1 MTNESV
7 EQSGE
12 FSMAAVE
19 QDLLNNQSNM
29 SLHSIPEIP
38 EQEAAAAHKKAAAP
52 EDKSKGRPRRR
63 SRSATPSPRS
73 RSSFSIGALLGTLLR
88 YIVAFF
94 TAWLIIMLRF
104 VAAVGFFTGRF
115 VGWLYHIVVSR
126 PLQLLTG
133 ARGSRPLGKYILL
146 GLTILSAWYAL
157 QSPSFS
163 SHLPTMPLPGSSHSP
178 VYTPPSKPVE
188 NIDELVQRLA
198 RIESALSDLSLDN
211 TKLKLKT
218 EDSIRSYGDVLQR
231 VGSVEGRITA
241 EARRISETESRA
253 REMLGRN
260 VNSVKQEIEALQA
273 QLEAAQ
279 KQAERD
285 RQQRQARDK
294 ELEQHRP
301 AGDTSDEEARARL
314 RALEERVGSVEGGVK
329 EALEIGKKLAS
340 APPPVVTAAPSSPSG
355 GAAWWN
361 KIISRTGTKDG
372 LKITTPDG
380 HDVTGL
386 ISSLVD
392 SAVSV
397 VSKDGVAKPDFAL
410 HSAGGR
416 VIPSLTSPTFEIKPS
431 TLRAAVFGALTGNG
445 YASGHPPV
453 TAIEPSLHAG
463 RCWPMAGTGG
473 QLAVALAMP
482 VYVDEITIDHVATE
496 VAFDMRTAP
505 RQMEVWGLVEGE
517 DNIRKLHAHR
527 EFQIARKRQE
537 FEDRGEMLDED
548 WEKREWE
555 NFREGYPATL
565 PKSPEYLRI
574 AKFTYDI
581 HAPKHVQTFQADEE
595 VRDLELD
602 FGVVVA
608 RVLNNWGH
616 DTYTCLYRFRVHG
629 QKMAELP
636 PPYSEEQVEES
647 S

>member
-1 MTNESV
+1 MD
-7 EQSGE
+7 
-12 FSMAAVE
+12 AVE
-19 QDLLNNQSNM
+19 QNLLNQGHL
-29 SLHSIPEIP
+29 SLQSIPEDP
-38 EQEAAAAHKKAAAP
+38 EQEAAAAHKKSVAP
-52 EDKSKGRPRRR
+52 EDKPKGRPRRR

-73 RSSFSIGALLGTLLR
+73 RPFSIGALLGTLIR
-88 YIVAFF
+88 YV
-94 TAWLIIMLRF
+94 LS
-104 VAAVGFFTGRF
+104 FFTGGLVFMIKILSSGSFLIGR
-115 VGWLYHIVVSR
+115 VLGLVYDTVVNR
-126 PLQLLTG
+126 PLQWLTG
-133 ARGSRPLGKYILL
+133 ASGAGKSMGKYLLL

-157 QSPSFS
+157 QNPSFS
-163 SHLPTMPLPGSSHSP
+163 SRLPSIPLPGSSRTP
-178 VYTPPSKPVE
+178 VYTPPSKPIE
-188 NIDELVQRLA
+188 NLDELIQRLA
-198 RIESALSDLSLDN
+198 RIENALSDLSLDN

-218 EDSIRSYGDVLQR
+218 EDSIKSYGDVLQR

-253 REMLGRN
+253 RETLGRN

-279 KQAERD
+279 RQAEKD
-285 RQQRQARDK
+285 RQQRQAKDK
-294 ELEQHRP
+294 ELEQQRP
-301 AGDTSDEEARARL
+301 SGDASDEEARARL

-329 EALEIGKKLAS
+329 EALDLGKKLAS
-340 APPPVVTAAPSSPSG
+340 TPPATVTAAPASPSG

-361 KIISRTGTKDG
+361 KIISRTSSKEG

-380 HDVTGL
+380 QDVTGL

-392 SAVSV
+392 TAVSV
-397 VSKDGVAKPDFAL
+397 VSKDGIAKPDFAL

-482 VYVDEITIDHVATE
+482 VYVDEITIDHVAPE

-517 DNIRKLHAHR
+517 DNIRKLREHR
-527 EFQIARKRQE
+527 EASIARKREELEASGQ
-537 FEDRGEMLDED
+537 MLDED

-555 NFREGYPATL
+555 NIREGYPATL
-565 PKSPEYLRI
+565 PKNPEYLRI

-581 HAPKHVQTFQADEE
+581 HAPKHVQTFQAEE
-595 VRDLELD
+595 GVRDLDLD

-616 DTYTCLYRFRVHG
+616 DSYTCLYRFRVHG

-636 PPYSEEQVEES
+636 PPYSEEEQAEES